1 MSTVQIQPGWHH
13 GMSMTDYLAIEAM
26 SASGIEL
33 IRRSPA
39 HFRFA
44 QQNPPKPTPAMIEG
58 SALHTALLEPHL
70 FEGRYIALGQCD
82 GIKKDGQ
89 RCGYQA
95 SVYRGFSSY
104 CGTHDP
110 SKGEP
115 MADGIEVITEDALER
130 IGGMRDSILA
140 HPEASR
146 FFAGQ
151 GQSELVGVWLDEQ
164 SGVLCKIRLDRD
176 IGRAAIHCDI
186 KTTGTSAETDAFAR
200 QVGRLGYARKC
211 AFYRRDGRA
220 RQAGDRLGAD
230 RGGGAEASLLPG
242 VLARRGRHR
251 RVPAGDRPT
260 ARRLSR
266 VPGYRRLERLPDR
279 APAPEA
285 HAVGRA
291 EARRRVG
298 RRSLRSGIRRP

>member
-130 IGGMRDSILA
+130 IGGIRHSILA

-211 AFYRRDGRA
+211 AFYRRGMA
-220 RQAGDRLGAD
+220 ALGKPAIGSVLIAVEAQKPHCCQAFLLDEGDIAGFQPEIDRLLGVYRECLDTGVWSGYPTGLRHLKLMPWDEPKHVDEWDDA
-230 RGGGAEASLLPG
+230 ASEA
-242 VLARRGRHR
+242 A
-251 RVPAGDRPT
+251 
-260 ARRLSR
+260 
-266 VPGYRRLERLPDR
+266 
-279 APAPEA
+279 
-285 HAVGRA
+285 
-291 EARRRVG
+291 
-298 RRSLRSGIRRP
+298 